1 MRNHSGDPVPLAIV
15 GEGVRKDDVD
25 KFDEFSLAKGGL
37 GRIRGKDLLPI
48 MLDIANRSEMY
59 GA

>member
-1 MRNHSGDPVPLAIV
+1 VRNHSGDPVPLTIYCP
-15 GEGVRKDDVD
+15 GSRKDDVD
-25 KFDEFSLAKGGL
+25 KFDEISCANGAL

-48 MLDIANRSEMY
+48 MMDLVNRSEMY